1 MLAYRSVFYSVYD
14 LMSLLNH
21 LEQLKQDRLLQYEK
35 TVVKLG
41 MRRLNSE
48 GKKTILGAD
57 METQTPFLELEM
69 APKQTR
75 PTNQEA
81 HYLQSRCMLN
91 RPNKNYHRSEKIFS
105 LHPPETVSKIVSFL
119 QDKNYRALPHA
130 YPTKYAQERK
140 ESSVTSSTVKCPIRL
155 NVVS

>member
-1 MLAYRSVFYSVYD
+1 MLACRSVFYSVYD

-57 METQTPFLELEM
+57 METQTPFLELET

-81 HYLQSRCMLN
+81 HY
-91 RPNKNYHRSEKIFS
+91 F
-105 LHPPETVSKIVSFL
+105 TV
-119 QDKNYRALPHA
+119 QMHA
-130 YPTKYAQERK
+130 K
-140 ESSVTSSTVKCPIRL
+140 
-155 NVVS
+155 

>member
-1 MLAYRSVFYSVYD
+1 MFNTVTQLYLWVAHEDIKWLSYHEQFNEPRQERIFLARIYRSRLYKTKQNN
-14 LMSLLNH
+14 LLSLLNH

-57 METQTPFLELEM
+57 METQTPFLELET
-69 APKQTR
+69 APKQTM

-81 HYLQSRCMLN
+81 HY
-91 RPNKNYHRSEKIFS
+91 F
-105 LHPPETVSKIVSFL
+105 TV
-119 QDKNYRALPHA
+119 QMHA
-130 YPTKYAQERK
+130 K
-140 ESSVTSSTVKCPIRL
+140 
-155 NVVS
+155 

>member
-1 MLAYRSVFYSVYD
+1 
-14 LMSLLNH
+14 MSLLNH
-21 LEQLKQDRLLQYEK
+21 LEQLKQDRLLQYQK
-35 TVVKLG
+35 TVAKLG

-57 METQTPFLELEM
+57 METQTPFLELET

-81 HYLQSRCMLN
+81 HY
-91 RPNKNYHRSEKIFS
+91 F
-105 LHPPETVSKIVSFL
+105 TVQMHAKQTKQKLSQIRENSFITPTQKLCQKIVSFL

-140 ESSVTSSTVKCPIRL
+140 ESSVTSSTVKYPIRL

>member
-1 MLAYRSVFYSVYD
+1 MLACRSVFYSVYD

-21 LEQLKQDRLLQYEK
+21 LEQLKQDRLLQYQK
-35 TVVKLG
+35 IVAKLG

-81 HYLQSRCMLN
+81 HYFTVQMHAKQTKQKLSQIRENIFITPTRNCVKNRIFPTGQKLQSIAACLAH
-91 RPNKNYHRSEKIFS
+91 KICTGEKGI
-105 LHPPETVSKIVSFL
+105 K
-119 QDKNYRALPHA
+119 
-130 YPTKYAQERK
+130 
-140 ESSVTSSTVKCPIRL
+140 
-155 NVVS
+155 